1 VLYTHEAKEDMPME
15 GIVCISGTNR
25 PDNYTA
31 RALGI
36 VVDAFRHSHID
47 PLVFDARNLSLA
59 FPGHPDPGDGERLR
73 TAIAAAPGVIL
84 ATPEYHGSFCAMTKL
99 IIENLGFPSV
109 LAGKPVA
116 LVGVAAGR
124 IGAIKALEQLKSVCA
139 HIGAIVVPGAVSVA
153 GVQQVFDEQGGVRT
167 LTWKACYAESLLRC
181 LHSSKTMSVPSTSW
195 RKWSAVVPNLGRPP
209 CHERRQRST
218 IR

>member
-1 VLYTHEAKEDMPME
+1 MQ
-15 GIVCISGTNR
+15 GIVCIAGTNR

-36 VVDAFRHSHID
+36 VVEELRHRRLD
-47 PLVFDARNLSLA
+47 PVVFDARALALA

-124 IGAIKALEQLKSVCA
+124 IGAIKSLEHLKSVCA

-153 GVQQVFDEQGGVRT
+153 GVQHVFDDQGRCTDATVETMLRGVAPAM
-167 LTWKACYAESLLRC
+167 LTFLKDYICPKHILEDMVRSNAQPWAT
-181 LHSSKTMSVPSTSW
+181 TMS
-195 RKWSAVVPNLGRPP
+195 
-209 CHERRQRST
+209 
-218 IR
+218 

>member
-1 VLYTHEAKEDMPME
+1 MQ

-25 PDNYTA
+25 PENYTS
-31 RALGI
+31 RALG
-36 VVDAFRHSHID
+36 VVVEALRQSHNE
-47 PLVFDARNLSLA
+47 PVVFDARTLSLA
-59 FPGHPDPGDGERLR
+59 FPGQPDPGDGERLR

-109 LAGKPVA
+109 LAGKPVG

-124 IGAIKALEQLKSVCA
+124 IGAIKSLEHLKSVCA

-153 GVQQVFDEQGGVRT
+153 GVQQVFDDHGRCTDANVE
-167 LTWKACYAESLLRC
+167 ALLRGVAPAMLTFLKDYIC
-181 LHSSKTMSVPSTSW
+181 PKHILEDMVRHDAQPWATTLS
-195 RKWSAVVPNLGRPP
+195 
-209 CHERRQRST
+209 
-218 IR
+218 

>member
-1 VLYTHEAKEDMPME
+1 MSDVYDTHLH
-15 GIVCISGTNR
+15 GIVCISGTSR

-36 VVDAFRHSHID
+36 VVDELQHSRVA
-47 PLVFDARNLSLA
+47 PVVFDARALQLA

-84 ATPEYHGSFCAMTKL
+84 ATPEYHGSFAAMTKL
-99 IIENLGFPSV
+99 MLENLGFPSV

-124 IGAIKALEQLKSVCA
+124 IGAIKSLEQLKSLPPDS
-139 HIGAIVVPGAVSVA
+139 HINLHACEEGWSYIA
-153 GVQQVFDEQGGVRT
+153 EWTGVR
-167 LTWKACYAESLLRC
+167 LAMVLDLRDISSRTWFAAT
-181 LHSSKTMSVPSTSW
+181 HGP
-195 RKWSAVVPNLGRPP
+195 GQRP
-209 CHERRQRST
+209 
-218 IR
+218 

>member
-1 VLYTHEAKEDMPME
+1 MTLRSRRANMSDVHDTHLQ

-36 VVDAFRHSHID
+36 VVDELRHSGVG
-47 PLVFDARNLSLA
+47 PVVFDARTLKLA

-84 ATPEYHGSFCAMTKL
+84 ATPEYHGSFAAMTKL
-99 IIENLGFPSV
+99 MLENLGFPSV

-124 IGAIKALEQLKSVCA
+124 IGAIKSLEQLKSVCA
-139 HIGAIVVPGAVSVA
+139 HIGALVVPGAVSVA
-153 GVQQVFDEQGGVRT
+153 GVQRLLDARGAGTEGEVET
-167 LTWKACYAESLLRC
+167 LLRGVAHALFTFLRDYIC
-181 LHSSKTMSVPSTSW
+181 PKHILEEMVRSDARPWSTTMS
-195 RKWSAVVPNLGRPP
+195 
-209 CHERRQRST
+209 
-218 IR
+218 